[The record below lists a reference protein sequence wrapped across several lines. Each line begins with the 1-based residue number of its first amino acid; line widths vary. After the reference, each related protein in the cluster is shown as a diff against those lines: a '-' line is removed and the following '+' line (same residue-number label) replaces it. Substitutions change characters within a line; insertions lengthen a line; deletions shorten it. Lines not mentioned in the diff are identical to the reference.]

1 MPDIDGSQGQA
12 DPATAPGPVAAR
24 DAATL
29 MLVRDAGETF
39 EVCMLRRHLN
49 SDFVGGAFVFP
60 GGKVDEA
67 DRSELAKTVCAGR
80 TDAQASEL
88 LDVGSG
94 GLAFFVAA
102 LRESFEE
109 AGILFAYPAGSAGGD
124 LYRPRGEAAISRLSG
139 FRKDVNAKR
148 VSFLEACRRADVS
161 LAVDRVHYFS
171 HWITPEMAPKRFDTR
186 FFVACLPPGQTAI
199 HDDFETVETVWISPT
214 DALARAE
221 AGEFDLIFPTI
232 RNLQAISRFETTT
245 DLLEAAAAAE
255 SVPAVLPRVVS
266 DGNGV
271 RIVLPGDPGYEDWVA
286 PSVARPT
293 AELTSDEVSAA
304 IRSIGSD
311 GRIRREGD

>member
-1 MPDIDGSQGQA
+1 MSDLDAQGQA
-12 DPATAPGPVAAR
+12 DKPRVPGPVPAR
-24 DAATL
+24 DAATI
-29 MLVRDAGETF
+29 MLVRDAAESF

-88 LDVGSG
+88 LDVVSG

-102 LRESFEE
+102 LRECFEE
-109 AGILFAYPAGSAGGD
+109 AGILFAYPAGSTGGD
-124 LYRPRGEAAISRLSG
+124 LYQPRDAAATSRLSG

-148 VSFLEACRRADVS
+148 VSFLEACRRSDVS
-161 LAVDRVHYFS
+161 LAVDRVNYFS

-186 FFVACLPPGQTAI
+186 FFVAHLPPGQTAI
-199 HDDFETVETVWISPT
+199 HDDFETVETVWISPAE
-214 DALARAE
+214 ALARGE
-221 AGEFDLIFPTI
+221 AGEFDIIFPTM
-232 RNLQAISRFETTT
+232 RNLKAISRFKTTT
-245 DLLEAAAAAE
+245 ELLEAAAAAE

-271 RIVLPGDPGYEDWVA
+271 RIVLPGDPGYEEAVA
-286 PSVARPT
+286 QQASRPT
-293 AELTSDEVSAA
+293 TELTSEEISAT

-311 GRIRREGD
+311 GRIRRDEN